1 MKLEP
6 NKVYKV
12 TKGNTDRSVLVG
24 DLVYIEGKTGSLVI
38 PNGKGW
44 LNKNEL
50 TQEVMDFEVD
60 GDYHDDYIYEILMV
74 RG

>member
-12 TKGNTDRSVLVG
+12 TKGNTDRSVLTG
-24 DLVYIEGKTGSLVI
+24 DLVYIDGKSGALVV
-38 PNGKGW
+38 PKGKCW

-50 TQEVMDFEVD
+50 VPEVMDFEC
-60 GDYHDDYIYEILMV
+60 IRI
-74 RG
+74 